1 MEMTARKPS
10 DQQMWAVHFDDWS
23 RMSPLY
29 ANFITGEKE
38 AREHIRTVLSERQ
51 GMEDNYLHS
60 ILRDSLRLLFL
71 PSQRLPKYSGFLQ
84 VRPLFLPLPLFLY
97 GPYSAPPSF
106 TNNLLNPTRSF
117 TDREG
122 FPAPRCLMYQLVS
135 KLSKMLC
142 ETLMRL

>member
-29 ANFITGEKE
+29 ANFITSEKE
-38 AREHIRTVLSERQ
+38 AREHIRTILSERQ
-51 GMEDNYLHS
+51 GMENKYLPS

-106 TNNLLNPTRSF
+106 T
-117 TDREG
+117 
-122 FPAPRCLMYQLVS
+122 
-135 KLSKMLC
+135 
-142 ETLMRL
+142 